1 MDIKTLL
8 ILIGLGFLLW
18 SCNGAVSQE
27 TPHASTPFG
36 GTHGERSVPTSTP
49 SGPAS
54 TRSGPRGSTQA
65 DPSACY
71 ATALAAVRD
80 QWPSLSQLQRAALG
94 AQAIEI
100 CEAQP

>member
-49 SGPAS
+49 SGP
-54 TRSGPRGSTQA
+54 RGSTQA